1 MATSYN
7 GWPASPDKGEIGVV
21 QSEWFPGGAK
31 AGDVTTVLRYVA
43 EQIHHRVEGL
53 VGGTCWGYSYR
64 ANANDPS
71 SLSCH
76 ASGTAIDYNAPE
88 HPNGVRGT
96 WTDAQR
102 GEIYKILDEVQ
113 GAVHW
118 LDGVDGGTA
127 DEMHFEICVDAEA
140 LARIA
145 SELGGAPGPQPPTI
159 GPDQMFALI
168 QYNGRV
174 YRWNGINRVHV
185 PDETALGGDQI
196 MLGVLGMDNT
206 VWQVDAAW
214 GDSYPEAANNRIYW
228 NTNVIAQKVGVEP
241 AHIA

>member
-7 GWPASPDKGEIGVV
+7 GWPASPDKDAIGVV

-43 EQIHHRVEGL
+43 EQIDARVEGI
-53 VGGTCWGYSYR
+53 VGGWCWGYNYR
-64 ANANDPS
+64 ANANDPT

-76 ASGTAIDYNAPE
+76 ASGTAIDWNAPE
-88 HPNGVRGT
+88 HPNGSVGT

-102 GEIYKILDEVQ
+102 GEIYAILDEVQ

-127 DEMHFEICVDAEA
+127 DEMHFEICVDAGT

-145 SELGGAPGPQPPTI
+145 RELPTHRPPPPPPPEEIPMSATFLLFDDVGRAVIVDNVMYAFSTSAHYDEARQASPDVPELHI
-159 GPDQMFALI
+159 GKA
-168 QYNGRV
+168 
-174 YRWNGINRVHV
+174 
-185 PDETALGGDQI
+185 GD
-196 MLGVLGMDNT
+196 LRN
-206 VWQVDAAW
+206 
-214 GDSYPEAANNRIYW
+214 YW
-228 NTNVIAQKVGVEP
+228 DRLDVASQRTQT
-241 AHIA
+241 